1 MVIACPESNV
11 DPRVLM
17 SVFTPVLEN
26 EAKVLVVR
34 KKLEEWCR
42 DLVVQ
47 MHRGIGIVG
56 VGIEIGDVKEVEMR
70 ERVAWVLGVMDRV
83 GKTRGSGSVIAWD

>member
-1 MVIACPESNV
+1 MVIACPQSNV
-11 DPRVLM
+11 DARVLM
-17 SVFTPVLEN
+17 SVFTPVLKQEV
-26 EAKVLVVR
+26 KVLVVR

-42 DLVVQ
+42 DFVVQ
-47 MHRGIGIVG
+47 MHRGSGVVS

-70 ERVAWVLGVMDRV
+70 EKVAWVLGVMDRV